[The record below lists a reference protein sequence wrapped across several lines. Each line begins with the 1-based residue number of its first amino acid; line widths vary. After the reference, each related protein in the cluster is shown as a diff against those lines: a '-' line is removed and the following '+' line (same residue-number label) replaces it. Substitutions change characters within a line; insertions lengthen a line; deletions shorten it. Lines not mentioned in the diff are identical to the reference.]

1 MNMNHR
7 QKVDRLVEEL
17 GQQGIDSYT
26 AAPPLF
32 RLLWMLGLDI
42 PPPFFLGFHKLA
54 LVMGTFFAVLE
65 GPLWGILMWLSL
77 WQGEIPAPIAV
88 ALTGFEAVLAGVA
101 FGLVM
106 AWYLRRK
113 SAQLGLPS
121 WEDYPETQ

>member
-1 MNMNHR
+1 VNMNHR

-17 GQQGIDSYT
+17 GRQGISSHA

-42 PPPFFLGFHKLA
+42 PPPFFLEFRKLA

-77 WQGEIPAPIAV
+77 WQGEIPALIAV
-88 ALTGFEAVLAGVA
+88 ALTVFEAVLAGVA

-106 AWYLRRK
+106 ARYLRRK
-113 SAQLGLPS
+113 SAQSGLPS